1 MQRPWQTIEIR
12 DCGEPLVSLPS
23 SLFRWNPH
31 PYAVLGAP
39 YPAGTSP
46 FQLRQ
51 AVLLRLLKAQTLLPC
66 RLLIFDAWRPIAVQK
81 YMVEWS
87 LAQPGSDPAAV
98 DALWAPPSSDPLTPP
113 PHSTGSAVDLCLAGP
128 DAEPLEMGGPIDS
141 TGAIA
146 EPNHFCSAAAGT
158 KEYQWHSNR
167 QLLARAMARVGF
179 CQHPHEWWHFS
190 YGDQMWAWHCGK
202 PRAIYAAAPCP

>member
-1 MQRPWQTIEIR
+1 MRRTARFTAIEFI
-12 DCGEPLVSLPS
+12 SLE
-23 SLFRWNPH
+23 PH

-87 LAQPGSDPAAV
+87 LAQPSADPAAV

-146 EPNHFCSAAAGT
+146 EPNHFCFAVAGT

-202 PRAIYAAAPCP
+202 PRALYAAAPCP